1 MKKKNMNPKTTLS
14 ISDARKD
21 IFNIAEEVQKP
32 NNYYTFTEKGR
43 PKAVLMSAE
52 DFDSWRETMEVM
64 REFPDLD
71 KDIKETDSAVKS
83 GEYKKWS
90 TLEDVMAKH
99 GFVVADKSKIK
110 YGMENTVQK
119 KGRKRS

>member
-1 MKKKNMNPKTTLS
+1 MKKKTMNPKTTIS

-52 DFDSWRETMEVM
+52 DFDSWQETMEVM

-71 KDIKETDSAVKS
+71 KDIKDARKDYKS
-83 GEYKKWS
+83 GNYI
-90 TLEDVMAKH
+90 TLDELLRKEGYVL
-99 GFVVADKSKIK
+99 ADKGKK
-110 YGMENTVQK
+110 QYGVQNCSTK
-119 KGRKRS
+119 KSSKRSR